1 MMKRS
6 VKTMALVVLSSLFIS
21 SQGCA
26 NEPKN
31 EWITLGTM
39 AGPIPN
45 AVNSQPANAMI
56 VNGNTY
62 VVDAGDGTAGQLAK
76 AGLSLKGVKAVFISH
91 LHFDHTG
98 GLPAILGLRWQT
110 NTFSDL
116 TVYGPPG
123 TKATVEGIFQF
134 MRIGTEGGY
143 GVPGQ
148 VGKPASTNVNVVE
161 LGDGD
166 TVTLEDFSVT
176 AIRNT
181 HYSWPENS
189 EEWEKYI
196 ALSYKFDVDGTSVV
210 YTGDTGESKA
220 LIALAKNADLLVS
233 EMMDI
238 DHTIDLVV
246 KANPNMPE
254 KVALGMR
261 KHLSNHHVTPL
272 QVGEMATQANV
283 KKLVVTHM
291 SPALL
296 KPEHYQ
302 KYTSAVAEH
311 YDGDITLAKDLDRF
325 PIGK

>member
-1 MMKRS
+1 MMKRNFKS
-6 VKTMALVVLSSLFIS
+6 MALVVLSSIFIS
-21 SQGCA
+21 TQGCA
-26 NEPKN
+26 DELNN

-76 AGLSLKGVKAVFISH
+76 AGLGLKDIKSIFLSH

-110 NTFSDL
+110 GTFSDL
-116 TVYGPPG
+116 TIYGPPG
-123 TKATVEGIFQF
+123 TQATVDGIFQF
-134 MRIGTEGGY
+134 MRIGAEGGY

-148 VGKPASTNVNVVE
+148 VGKPANTNIKVVE
-161 LGDGD
+161 LGDKD
-166 TVTLEDFSVT
+166 TVELEDFTVT

-189 EEWEKYI
+189 EEWKKYI
-196 ALSYKFDVDGTSVV
+196 ALSFKFDIDGTSVI
-210 YTGDTGESKA
+210 YTGDTGESKT
-220 LIALAKNADLLVS
+220 LVALAKDADLLVS

-238 DHTIDLVV
+238 DHTVDLVM
-246 KANPNMPE
+246 KNNPRMP
-254 KVALGMR
+254 KQVAMGMR
-261 KHLSNHHVTPL
+261 KHLSNHHVTPV
-272 QVGEMATQANV
+272 QVGEMATEANV

-291 SPALL
+291 SPALI
-296 KPEHYQ
+296 KPEHYER
-302 KYTSAVAEH
+302 YTKEVAEH
-311 YDGDITLAKDLDRF
+311 YSGDITLAKDLDRF